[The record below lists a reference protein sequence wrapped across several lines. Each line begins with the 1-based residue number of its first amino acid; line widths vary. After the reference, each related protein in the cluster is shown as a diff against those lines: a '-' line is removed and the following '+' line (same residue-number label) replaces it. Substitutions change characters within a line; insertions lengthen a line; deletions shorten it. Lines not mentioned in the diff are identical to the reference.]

1 MKKISPRTMVIVS
14 CMVLVAVSAYAE
26 WGPWQNNPDNGTQ
39 AGLSS
44 TGESAPWEGASY
56 GSSCAGSDCLT
67 ILAVRRGTRCNSA
80 TSIEVDIRNDSDQY
94 LRGFVIFDTP
104 GHKTYQPTDV
114 MSPGQVERGVQFAC
128 NANSSSVNVLA
139 NVGPSPDS
147 VRYPQHP
154 NN

>member
-1 MKKISPRTMVIVS
+1 MKKTNLYR
-14 CMVLVAVSAYAE
+14 LVAVFCAAACVVSAFAE
-26 WGPWQNNPDNGTQ
+26 WRPWQASRDNGTQ

-56 GSSCAGSDCLT
+56 GGSCAGSDCLT

-104 GHKTYQPTDV
+104 GHKTYAPTDV
-114 MSPGQVERGVQFAC
+114 MSPGQVERGTQFAC
-128 NANSSSVNVLA
+128 NANSSSVEVLA
-139 NVGPSPDS
+139 NIAPSPDS

>member
-1 MKKISPRTMVIVS
+1 MRELKLHIF
-14 CMVLVAVSAYAE
+14 VAAFCVFVCVVSAFAE
-26 WGPWQNNPDNGTQ
+26 WKPWQASGDNGTQ
-39 AGLSS
+39 ANLSS

-56 GSSCAGSDCLT
+56 GSGCVGSDCLT

-94 LRGFVIFDTP
+94 LRGFVIFNTP
-104 GHKTYQPTDV
+104 GHKTYAPTDV
-114 MSPGQVERGVQFAC
+114 MSPGQVERGTQFAC
-128 NANSSSVNVLA
+128 NANSSSVEVLA
-139 NVGPSPDS
+139 NIGPSPDS